1 MAATRSGL
9 IGLSVAGHVMEESNI
24 VIVHAPTPRLQ
35 AEEETA
41 ADWGELTSHGHV
53 THLGA
58 QFMVV
63 TRSGPPGLS
72 VVNHAEGELSI
83 ALVHAPIPRQR
94 IKDKTAG
101 DWGNTKKCE
110 YAIHMDVQILV
121 TACLYADRLYL

>member
-1 MAATRSGL
+1 MAYLSLSEFGEIL
-9 IGLSVAGHVMEESNI
+9 ISFCIIFCLFSS
-24 VIVHAPTPRLQ
+24 
-35 AEEETA
+35 
-41 ADWGELTSHGHV
+41 
-53 THLGA
+53 

-83 ALVHAPIPRQR
+83 ALVHAPIPRQQ

-110 YAIHMDVQILV
+110 YVTHMDVQI
-121 TACLYADRLYL
+121 